1 MPRQDWRYDILGSLD
16 GLGTVTFKPAVVI
29 RDQDVHSFLSA
40 TFTFEHGEGKVG
52 ESCIS
57 QLTVTSLALPVSAP
71 VTMAEIRI
79 FFEGSMRWVT
89 LRHTA
94 GTDAEKTRSD
104 GILYSSVALHEPPAH
119 PDAKVSSRDPRS
131 TALLGE
137 ADLSF
142 PPGKTKVFEFVCP
155 LRESGEAR
163 ATSATFVLNSE
174 LFDLDYIV
182 TFNRTT
188 MPDVWWCQK
197 LGRKRLVR
205 VDPHAMNVLP
215 KPPKMDLR
223 FAALQDQYYTNEFIK
238 LQLDISNGE
247 DDESIAK
254 LVVHIAGD
262 QPPPFVLGLAQSAHE
277 DDDPDTAEAGTQY
290 LELGSIASA
299 GSTSA
304 VIEIP
309 PVMLPAIYDVTVE
322 LSYHL
327 FSDMETP
334 ISKTTTIRLL
344 VVSPFEAN
352 YDFSPRLD
360 MTPWPSFFSHDEN
373 ISIEQGEESLPKA
386 TGLAQK
392 WCLTTRYASFAA
404 EDLII
409 EDVDISI
416 LSLNGGITCTTIKSN
431 LPDYSFPHATPPNSI
446 SERQFSVL
454 TRKLSLDDRRSASL
468 DLLLVIKW
476 QRPSASSGPDS
487 TINTTHL
494 PIPRLLVASSEPRV
508 LASVVYS
515 PIPDLSPPLLTLSY
529 TIENPSMH
537 FLTFGIVMNPSE
549 HFAFSGIKQGTVQLL
564 PLSRRTVKFRLLPLF
579 DVGAS
584 VKGDGRMEGKAPG
597 GSDQD
602 GEWIRINFVVRDR
615 YFQKVLKVVATEG
628 MRTDKEGILLWVP
641 ASIQS
646 IGETEVAEEHD

>member
-1 MPRQDWRYDILGSLD
+1 MGALE
-16 GLGTVTFKPAVVI
+16 GLGPVAFKPAVVI

-40 TFTFEHGEGKVG
+40 TFAFEHAEGKVG
-52 ESCIS
+52 ESCTS
-57 QLTVTSLALPVSAP
+57 QLTVTSQALPASAP
-71 VTMAEIRI
+71 VTMAEVRI
-79 FFEGSMRWVT
+79 FFEGSMRWVI
-89 LRHTA
+89 LRHTTR
-94 GTDAEKTRSD
+94 TDAEKSPSD
-104 GILYSSVALHEPPAH
+104 GILYSSVELHEPPAH
-119 PDAKVSSRDPRS
+119 PDTKAPSKDPRS
-131 TALLGE
+131 TALQGE

-142 PPGKTKVFEFVCP
+142 PPGMSKVFEFICP

-163 ATSATFVLNSE
+163 ATSATFVLTSE

-182 TFNRTT
+182 TFNRTII
-188 MPDVWWCQK
+188 PDVWWCQTF
-197 LGRKRLVR
+197 GRKRLVR

-223 FAALQDQYYTNEFIK
+223 FAALQDQYYTNESIK

-247 DDESIAK
+247 DDESVAK

-290 LELGSIASA
+290 LELGSISSA
-299 GSTSA
+299 ELTST

-309 PVMLPAIYDVTVE
+309 PIMLPAIYDVTVE

-327 FSDMETP
+327 VSDMETP

-373 ISIEQGEESLPKA
+373 NTSTEQGEEVLPKA

-404 EDLII
+404 EALII
-409 EDVDISI
+409 EDIDISI
-416 LSLNGGITCTTIKSN
+416 LSLNGGVSCTTIKSN
-431 LPDYSFPHATPPNSI
+431 HPNYSFPHFIQPNSI
-446 SERQFSVL
+446 SERQFSVI

-476 QRPSASSGPDS
+476 RRPSASSGPDS
-487 TINTTHL
+487 TTNTTHL

-515 PIPDLSPPLLTLSY
+515 PIPDIALPLLTLSY

-537 FLTFGIVMNPSE
+537 FLTFGILMNPSE
-549 HFAFSGIKQGTVQLL
+549 HFAFSGIKQGTIQLL
-564 PLSRRTVKFRLLPLF
+564 PLSRRTVRFRLLPLI
-579 DVGAS
+579 DVGGS
-584 VKGDGRMEGKAPG
+584 GKGDDNRIEGKAPG

-628 MRTDKEGILLWVP
+628 MRSDKEGVLVWVP
-641 ASIQS
+641 ASLS
-646 IGETEVAEEHD
+646 SVDETEVAEEHD

>member
-1 MPRQDWRYDILGSLD
+1 MEALAGLD
-16 GLGTVTFKPAVVI
+16 TVAFKPAVVI

-40 TFTFEHGEGKVG
+40 TFAFEHAEGKVG
-52 ESCIS
+52 ESCTS
-57 QLTVTSLALPVSAP
+57 QLTVTSEALSAAAT

-94 GTDAEKTRSD
+94 RTDIEKPRSD

-119 PDAKVSSRDPRS
+119 LDAKSSSKDPRS

-142 PPGKTKVFEFVCP
+142 PPGRSKVFEFVCP

-163 ATSATFVLNSE
+163 ATSATFVLTSGP
-174 LFDLDYIV
+174 FDLDYIV
-182 TFNRTT
+182 TFNRTI

-197 LGRKRLVR
+197 IGRKRLVR

-223 FAALQDQYYTNEFIK
+223 FAALQDQYYTNESIR

-247 DDESIAK
+247 DDESVAK
-254 LVVHIAGD
+254 LVVQVVGD
-262 QPPPFVLGLAQSAHE
+262 QSPPFVLGLAQSAHE
-277 DDDPDTAEAGTQY
+277 DDDPDTAEVGTQY
-290 LELGSIASA
+290 LELGSIPSA
-299 GSTSA
+299 GLTSA
-304 VIEIP
+304 VVEIP

-327 FSDMETP
+327 VSDMETP

-373 ISIEQGEESLPKA
+373 NTSTEQDQESLPKA

-392 WCLTTRYASFAA
+392 WCLTTRYASFAT
-404 EDLII
+404 EPLVI

-416 LSLNGGITCTTIKSN
+416 LSLNGGVTCTTIKSN
-431 LPDYSFPHATPPNSI
+431 PPGHSFPHAIQPNNI

-476 QRPSASSGPDS
+476 RRPSASSSPD
-487 TINTTHL
+487 TNINTTHL

-515 PIPDLSPPLLTLSY
+515 PVPDLYLPLLTLSY

-564 PLSRRTVKFRLLPLF
+564 PLSRRTVRFRLLPLI
-579 DVGAS
+579 DIGGS
-584 VKGDGRMEGKAPG
+584 GKTDGSRIEGKAPDG
-597 GSDQD
+597 IDQE

-615 YFQKVLKVVATEG
+615 YFQKVLKVVTTEG
-628 MRTDKEGILLWVP
+628 MRSDKEGVLVWVP
-641 ASIQS
+641 ASIPS
-646 IGETEVAEEHD
+646 IAETEVAEEHD

>member
-1 MPRQDWRYDILGSLD
+1 MRALD
-16 GLGTVTFKPAVVI
+16 GLDTLAFKPAVVI
-29 RDQDVHSFLSA
+29 RDQDIHSFLSA
-40 TFTFEHGEGKVG
+40 TFAFEHVEGKVG
-52 ESCIS
+52 ESCTS
-57 QLTVTSLALPVSAP
+57 QLTMTSKALSVAAA

-79 FFEGSMRWVT
+79 FFEGSMRWVI
-89 LRHTA
+89 LRHKTMS
-94 GTDAEKTRSD
+94 DDEKPRPD
-104 GILYSSVALHEPPAH
+104 GILYSSVALHEPATH
-119 PDAKVSSRDPRS
+119 PDAKTPSKDPRS

-155 LRESGEAR
+155 LREAGEAR
-163 ATSATFVLNSE
+163 VTSTTFALASE

-182 TFNRTT
+182 TFNRTI

-205 VDPHAMNVLP
+205 ADPHAMTVLP

-223 FAALQDQYYTNEFIK
+223 FAALQDQYYTNEAMK
-238 LQLDISNGE
+238 LQLAISNGE
-247 DDESIAK
+247 DEESVAK
-254 LVVHIAGD
+254 LVVQIAGD
-262 QPPPFVLGLAQSAHE
+262 QPPPFVLGLAQSTHE

-299 GSTSA
+299 GLTSA

-309 PVMLPAIYDVTVE
+309 PVILPAIYDVTVE

-327 FSDMETP
+327 VSDMETP

-360 MTPWPSFFSHDEN
+360 MTPWPSFFSHDEDN
-373 ISIEQGEESLPKA
+373 KPTEHDQDSLPAA

-404 EDLII
+404 EALVI

-416 LSLNGGITCTTIKSN
+416 LSLNGGVTCTTIKSN
-431 LPDYSFPHATPPNSI
+431 PPDHSFQHAIQPNSI
-446 SERQFSVL
+446 SEKQFSVL
-454 TRKLSLDDRRSASL
+454 TRKISLDDRRSASL

-476 QRPSASSGPDS
+476 RRPSVSPGLD
-487 TINTTHL
+487 TTVNTTQL

-515 PIPDLSPPLLTLSY
+515 PIPDLTLPLLTLSY

-549 HFAFSGIKQGTVQLL
+549 YFAFSGIKQGTVQLL
-564 PLSRRTVKFRLLPLF
+564 PLSRRTVRFRLLPLI
-579 DVGAS
+579 DVGSSEKAY
-584 VKGDGRMEGKAPG
+584 GNRIEGKAPG

-602 GEWIRINFVVRDR
+602 GEWIRVNFVVRDR

-628 MRTDKEGILLWVP
+628 MRSDKEGILVWVP
-641 ASIQS
+641 ASLPVVVEEQPEPEPEPEPEL
-646 IGETEVAEEHD
+646 ET

>member
-1 MPRQDWRYDILGSLD
+1 MRM
-16 GLGTVTFKPAVVI
+16 T
-29 RDQDVHSFLSA
+29 
-40 TFTFEHGEGKVG
+40 
-52 ESCIS
+52 
-57 QLTVTSLALPVSAP
+57 
-71 VTMAEIRI
+71 IRI
-79 FFEGSMRWVT
+79 
-89 LRHTA
+89 
-94 GTDAEKTRSD
+94 
-104 GILYSSVALHEPPAH
+104 
-119 PDAKVSSRDPRS
+119 
-131 TALLGE
+131 
-137 ADLSF
+137 
-142 PPGKTKVFEFVCP
+142 
-155 LRESGEAR
+155 
-163 ATSATFVLNSE
+163 
-174 LFDLDYIV
+174 
-182 TFNRTT
+182 
-188 MPDVWWCQK
+188 
-197 LGRKRLVR
+197 
-205 VDPHAMNVLP
+205 
-215 KPPKMDLR
+215 
-223 FAALQDQYYTNEFIK
+223 LQR
-238 LQLDISNGE
+238 
-247 DDESIAK
+247 
-254 LVVHIAGD
+254 
-262 QPPPFVLGLAQSAHE
+262 
-277 DDDPDTAEAGTQY
+277 AGTQY

-299 GSTSA
+299 SLTSA

-327 FSDMETP
+327 VSDMETP

-360 MTPWPSFFSHDEN
+360 MTPWPSFFSYDEN
-373 ISIEQGEESLPKA
+373 NTLTEQDQESLPKA

-392 WCLTTRYASFAA
+392 WCLTSRYASFAA
-404 EDLII
+404 EALII

-416 LSLNGGITCTTIKSN
+416 LSLNGGVTCTSTKSN
-431 LPDYSFPHATPPNSI
+431 HPDHSFPHAIPPNSI

-476 QRPSASSGPDS
+476 RRPSASSGPDS

-508 LASVVYS
+508 LASMVYS
-515 PIPDLSPPLLTLSY
+515 LVPDLALPLLTLSY

-564 PLSRRTVKFRLLPLF
+564 PLSRRTVKFRLLPLI

-584 VKGDGRMEGKAPG
+584 VKGDGRMDGKAPG

-628 MRTDKEGILLWVP
+628 MRADKEGILVWVP
-641 ASIQS
+641 ASMPPV
-646 IGETEVAEEHD
+646 GETKVAEEHD

>member
-1 MPRQDWRYDILGSLD
+1 MEALD
-16 GLGTVTFKPAVVI
+16 GLDTVTFKPAVVI
-29 RDQDVHSFLSA
+29 RDQDIHSFLSA
-40 TFTFEHGEGKVG
+40 TFAFEHAEGKVG
-52 ESCIS
+52 ESCTS
-57 QLTVTSLALPVSAP
+57 QLTVTSKALSTAAT

-94 GTDAEKTRSD
+94 TSGFKNSRSD
-104 GILYSSVALHEPPAH
+104 GIMYGSVALHEPTAQ
-119 PDAKVSSRDPRS
+119 PDPKTSSRDPRS
-131 TALLGE
+131 MALQGE

-155 LRESGEAR
+155 LREAGDAR
-163 ATSATFVLNSE
+163 ATSATFVLASE

-182 TFNRTT
+182 TFNRAI

-197 LGRKRLVR
+197 LGRKRLMR

-215 KPPKMDLR
+215 KPPKMDLH
-223 FAALQDQYYTNEFIK
+223 FIALQDQYYTNESIR

-254 LVVHIAGD
+254 LIVQIAGD
-262 QPPPFVLGLAQSAHE
+262 QAPPFVLGLAQSAHE

-290 LELGSIASA
+290 LELGSIAST
-299 GSTSA
+299 GSISA
-304 VIEIP
+304 VVEIP

-327 FSDMETP
+327 AQDMETP
-334 ISKTTTIRLL
+334 VSKTTTIRLL
-344 VVSPFEAN
+344 VVGPFEAN

-360 MTPWPSFFSHDEN
+360 MTPWPSFFSHNESN
-373 ISIEQGEESLPKA
+373 TTTEQDQDSLPRA

-404 EDLII
+404 EALIV
-409 EDVDISI
+409 EDIDISI
-416 LSLNGGITCTTIKSN
+416 LSLSGGVTCMAIKSDPPGN
-431 LPDYSFPHATPPNSI
+431 FFPHPIQPKSI
-446 SERQFSVL
+446 CERQFSVQ

-476 QRPSASSGPDS
+476 RRSSGSSGPNT
-487 TINTTHL
+487 TINTTAL
-494 PIPRLLVASSEPRV
+494 PVPRLLVASSEPRV

-515 PIPDLSPPLLTLSY
+515 TIPDLTLPLLTLSY

-537 FLTFGIVMNPSE
+537 FLTFGIVMNTLE

-564 PLSRRTVKFRLLPLF
+564 PLSRRTIRFRLLPLI
-579 DVGAS
+579 DIGGSGQEDSNRIA
-584 VKGDGRMEGKAPG
+584 EKAPG
-597 GSDQD
+597 GGDQD
-602 GEWIRINFVVRDR
+602 GEWIRVNFVVRDR

-628 MRTDKEGILLWVP
+628 MRADKEGVLVWVP
-641 ASIQS
+641 ASLSAAVEEQPEPES
-646 IGETEVAEEHD
+646 ETQNET

>member
-1 MPRQDWRYDILGSLD
+1 MRALE
-16 GLGTVTFKPAVVI
+16 GLGMVGFKPAVVI
-29 RDQDVHSFLSA
+29 RDQDIHSFLSA
-40 TFTFEHGEGKVG
+40 TFAFEHAEGKVG

-57 QLTVTSLALPVSAP
+57 QLTVTSDALPAAAT

-79 FFEGSMRWVT
+79 FFEGSMRWVI

-94 GTDAEKTRSD
+94 RTGDEKPRLD
-104 GILYSSVALHEPPAH
+104 GIFYSSMALHEPPAH
-119 PDAKVSSRDPRS
+119 PDAKAPSRDPRS
-131 TALLGE
+131 IALLGE

-182 TFNRTT
+182 TFNRTI
-188 MPDVWWCQK
+188 MPDAWWCQK

-205 VDPHAMNVLP
+205 VDPHTMNVLP

-223 FAALQDQYYTNEFIK
+223 FTALQDQYYTNESIR

-254 LVVHIAGD
+254 LVVHITGD
-262 QPPPFVLGLAQSAHE
+262 QPPPFVLGLAESAHE

-299 GSTSA
+299 GLTSA

-309 PVMLPAIYDVTVE
+309 PVILPAIYDVTIE

-327 FSDMETP
+327 VSDMETP

-373 ISIEQGEESLPKA
+373 TPTEQGEESLPKA

-404 EDLII
+404 EALVI

-416 LSLNGGITCTTIKSN
+416 LSLNGGINCTTIKSN
-431 LPDYSFPHATPPNSI
+431 PADNSFPHAIQPNNI

-454 TRKLSLDDRRSASL
+454 IRKLSLDDRRSASL

-476 QRPSASSGPDS
+476 RRPSSSSAPD
-487 TINTTHL
+487 TIINTTHL

-515 PIPDLSPPLLTLSY
+515 PVPDLALPLLTLSY

-564 PLSRRTVKFRLLPLF
+564 PLSRRTVKFRLLPLI

-584 VKGDGRMEGKAPG
+584 VKGDGRVDGKAPG

-628 MRTDKEGILLWVP
+628 MRSDKDGVLVWVP
-641 ASIQS
+641 ASLPAAVEEQTEA
-646 IGETEVAEEHD
+646 GPET

>member
-1 MPRQDWRYDILGSLD
+1 MRALEGLD
-16 GLGTVTFKPAVVI
+16 PVAFKPAVVI
-29 RDQDVHSFLSA
+29 RDQDIHSFLSA
-40 TFTFEHGEGKVG
+40 TFAFEHAEGKVG
-52 ESCIS
+52 ESCTS
-57 QLTVTSLALPVSAP
+57 QLTVKSKAQSAAAT

-94 GTDAEKTRSD
+94 MKGAEKPRPD
-104 GILYSSVALHEPPAH
+104 GIIYNNVALHEPTTH
-119 PDAKVSSRDPRS
+119 PDARATSRDPRS
-131 TALLGE
+131 TALLGKS
-137 ADLSF
+137 DLSF

-155 LRESGEAR
+155 LREAGEAR
-163 ATSATFVLNSE
+163 ATSATFFLASE

-182 TFNRTT
+182 TFNQTI

-197 LGRKRLVR
+197 PGRKRLVR

-215 KPPKMDLR
+215 KPPKMDQR
-223 FAALQDQYYTNEFIK
+223 FAALQDQYYTNEPIR

-247 DDESIAK
+247 DEESVAK
-254 LVVHIAGD
+254 LVVQIAGD
-262 QPPPFVLGLAQSAHE
+262 QAPPFVLGLAQSAHE
-277 DDDPDTAEAGTQY
+277 DDDPDPAEAGTQY
-290 LELGSIASA
+290 LELGSIAST

-327 FSDMETP
+327 VSDMETP

-360 MTPWPSFFSHDEN
+360 VTPWPSFFSHDESN
-373 ISIEQGEESLPKA
+373 TSIEQDQESLPKA

-392 WCLTTRYASFAA
+392 WCLTTRYASFATEA
-404 EDLII
+404 LII
-409 EDVDISI
+409 EDVDISV
-416 LSLNGGITCTTIKSN
+416 LSLNGGVTCTTIKSDP
-431 LPDYSFPHATPPNSI
+431 LDHSFPHLIEPNSI
-446 SERQFSVL
+446 SERQFSVF

-468 DLLLVIKW
+468 DLLLLIKW
-476 QRPSASSGPDS
+476 RRPSTSSDPDT

-515 PIPDLSPPLLTLSY
+515 PVPDIALPLLTLSY
-529 TIENPSMH
+529 TIENPSTH

-564 PLSRRTVKFRLLPLF
+564 PLSRRTIRFRLLPLI
-579 DVGAS
+579 DVGGSGKA
-584 VKGDGRMEGKAPG
+584 DGNRIEGKAPG

-628 MRTDKEGILLWVP
+628 MRADKEGVLVWVP
-641 ASIQS
+641 ASLPTAVEEQ
-646 IGETEVAEEHD
+646 AEAGPEK